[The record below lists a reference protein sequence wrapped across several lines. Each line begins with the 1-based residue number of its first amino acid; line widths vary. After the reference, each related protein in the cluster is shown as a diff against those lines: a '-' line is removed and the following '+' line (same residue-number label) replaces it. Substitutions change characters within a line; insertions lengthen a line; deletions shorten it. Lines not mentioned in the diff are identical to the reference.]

1 MKNARWLSICVMLLA
16 LFGFSQQAL
25 AEASQASV
33 QVTLHKLLFPDGQLP
48 EQQQNTGEEGT
59 LLQNYRGLNDV
70 TYQVYNVTDPFYQL
84 RSEGKTVQE
93 AQRQLA
99 ETGATNR
106 KPIAEDK
113 TQTIN
118 GEDGV
123 VSFSLA
129 SKDSQQR
136 DKAYLFVE
144 AEAPEVVKEKASN
157 LVVILPVQDP
167 QGQSLT
173 HIHLYPKMKKMPM
186 TYHHLKN
193 GTR

>member
-1 MKNARWLSICVMLLA
+1 MVNY
-16 LFGFSQQAL
+16 
-25 AEASQASV
+25 
-33 QVTLHKLLFPDGQLP
+33 
-48 EQQQNTGEEGT
+48 QNSSKTQGRGT

-70 TYQVYNVTDPFYQL
+70 TYQVYDVTDPFYQL

-118 GEDGV
+118 GRWSGF
-123 VSFSLA
+123 FSLA

>member
-1 MKNARWLSICVMLLA
+1 MLLA
-16 LFGFSQQAL
+16 LFGFSHQAL

-59 LLQNYRGLNDV
+59 LLQNYRGLNDF
-70 TYQVYNVTDPFYQL
+70 TYQVYDVTDPFYQL

-129 SKDSQQR
+129 SKD
-136 DKAYLFVE
+136 
-144 AEAPEVVKEKASN
+144 
-157 LVVILPVQDP
+157 
-167 QGQSLT
+167 
-173 HIHLYPKMKKMPM
+173 
-186 TYHHLKN
+186 
-193 GTR
+193 